1 MSTER
6 VHAHTHT
13 HTTHAHTHT
22 PQNSIRHSLSLGQ
35 YFRKVDRK
43 HGKKGFHWEVA
54 AKKKAALDKE
64 IEHFMK
70 QEGLEMTS
78 THTGRW

>member
-1 MSTER
+1 MYT
-6 VHAHTHT
+6 HTHT
-13 HTTHAHTHT
+13 HTLTPHMHT

-35 YFRKVDRK
+35 YFHKVDRK